1 MKKTLLVSLMSLAF
15 SSSQAAEICGPQ
27 TDSFAFVFDA
37 SGSMMQTFEDAKDKA
52 NIEDDSPINDL
63 KISEAAKAFVEKVG
77 EVIGED
83 KMVSSLYSVAPFA
96 ELVSLSEKTGLNYKE
111 LTEEK
116 TNADMEVFG
125 RPTWMG
131 ERANQYFHRA
141 VSGKNTVIFITDGQ
155 FTKEL
160 NDPVK
165 ALQAYRKANPNMRLY
180 IVSAAYSEEGKKQIE
195 ALNSQTFIPV
205 SQLETLVTN
214 EKAFKDFVSVAIYNK
229 CDERIELKGINFAFD
244 KYNLDQKSLNI
255 LARALKV
262 VQPQTRWLWKVGQ
275 TGRDRMP
282 TT

>member
-116 TNADMEVFG
+116 FNADMEVFG

-180 IVSAAYSEEGKKQIE
+180 IVSAAYSEEGKK
-195 ALNSQTFIPV
+195 
-205 SQLETLVTN
+205 TN
-214 EKAFKDFVSVAIYNK
+214 
-229 CDERIELKGINFAFD
+229 
-244 KYNLDQKSLNI
+244 
-255 LARALKV
+255 
-262 VQPQTRWLWKVGQ
+262 
-275 TGRDRMP
+275 
-282 TT
+282 